1 MSKMKL
7 GKKVVDNITGFKG
20 TVTGRVEYLTGCRQ
34 YLVAPKAQGNKYGD
48 SVWLDEDRLIS
59 KSFGT
64 TGFTGFTGY
73 AGKSLK
79 AKTPGGPQEF
89 EAPIK

>member
-1 MSKMKL
+1 MFKLEL
-7 GKKVVDNITGFKG
+7 GKKVSDNITGFKG

-48 SVWLDEDRLIS
+48 AVWLDEGRLL
-59 KSFGT
+59 KG
-64 TGFTGFTGY
+64 GVAVYTGY
-73 AGKSLK
+73 NGKASG
-79 AKTPGGPQEF
+79 PGGPQAF